1 MFDAK
6 NEHGDRERPARGKF
20 RLGAPRRIPCKNKR
34 TELRPSEQET
44 PGLGESRSRA
54 FQAEGASTKAVS
66 QD

>member
-6 NEHGDRERPARGKF
+6 NEHGDRERPAR
-20 RLGAPRRIPCKNKR
+20 GAPRRIPCKNKR